1 MVTVQVK
8 IIVQRVR
15 LGAEE
20 FRVIRPAK
28 PLTNGG
34 LYDDGNQYNMYV
46 NRMDGRRI
54 GTLWLLA
61 ARSPRS
67 LVYLPM
73 RVGPPAPGINPDWD
87 KEERCPDR
95 PLDLVLVHHSLQ
107 FPPSRWKQMRERI
120 TTGSPTHEV
129 RTASVPDT
137 DLPADEEIDYRALN
151 YQENRD
157 VLHQRVHAETL
168 FLTGS
173 AAAFR
178 EPARHFFAV
187 AKEGPSAAVT
197 SLYISGAC
205 NYHVCR
211 LFYWPHLDPGGGQDI
226 HVEYCPPW
234 TK

>member
-1 MVTVQVK
+1 MQVK
-8 IIVQRVR
+8 ITVQRVR
-15 LGAEE
+15 LGAAELQ
-20 FRVIRPAK
+20 VIRPAK
-28 PLTNGG
+28 PLANGA
-34 LYDDGNQYNMYV
+34 LYDTGDQYHMYV
-46 NRMDGRRI
+46 DRMDGRRI
-54 GTLWLLA
+54 GALWLLA

-73 RVGPPAPGINPDWD
+73 RATPPAPGINPDWD

-95 PLDLVLVHHSLQ
+95 PLDLVLAHHSLQ
-107 FPPSRWKQMRERI
+107 FPQSRWKQLRKQI
-120 TTGSPTHEV
+120 TAGSAAGEV

-151 YQENRD
+151 YRENRD
-157 VLHQRVHAETL
+157 ALHQRVHAETL

-178 EPARHFFAV
+178 QPARHFFAV
-187 AKEGPSAAVT
+187 ANEGPPAAAT

-211 LFYWPHLDPGGGQDI
+211 LFYWPNLDPGRGQDI
-226 HVEYCPPW
+226 HVEYSPRW
-234 TK
+234 TT

>member
-1 MVTVQVK
+1 MK

-15 LGAEE
+15 MEGEE
-20 FRVIRPAK
+20 YRVIRPAR
-28 PLTNGG
+28 PLTNGA
-34 LYDDGNQYNMYV
+34 LYDDGRHYAMYV
-46 NRMDGRRI
+46 DRVDGRRI

-67 LVYLPM
+67 LTYLPM
-73 RVGPPAPGINPDWD
+73 RSTPPAPGINPDLD
-87 KEERCPDR
+87 REERCPDR
-95 PLDLVLVHHSLQ
+95 PLDLVLAHHSLQ
-107 FPPSRWKQMRERI
+107 FPPSRWKRLRARI
-120 TTGSPTHEV
+120 TAGSPPHEL
-129 RTASVPDT
+129 RTASVPDA
-137 DLPADEEIDYRALN
+137 DLPADEDIDYRALN
-151 YQENRD
+151 FHENRD
-157 VLHQRVHAETL
+157 ALHQRVHAETL

-187 AKEGPSAAVT
+187 AKEGPVAAAR

-234 TK
+234 TR

>member
-1 MVTVQVK
+1 MIVQVK
-8 IIVQRVR
+8 IAVHHVR
-15 LGAEE
+15 LGAAE

-28 PLTNGG
+28 PLANGA
-34 LYDDGNQYNMYV
+34 LYDTGSQYHMYAD
-46 NRMDGRRI
+46 RADGRRI
-54 GTLWLLA
+54 GALWLLA

-73 RVGPPAPGINPDWD
+73 RATPAAPGVNADWD

-107 FPPSRWKQMRERI
+107 FPPSRWKQVRKRI
-120 TTGSPTHEV
+120 TAGSPPCEIG
-129 RTASVPDT
+129 TASVPDS

-151 YQENRD
+151 YQENKD
-157 VLHQRVHAETL
+157 TLHQRVHAETL

-173 AAAFR
+173 TAAFR
-178 EPARHFFAV
+178 QPARHFFAV
-187 AKEGPSAAVT
+187 AKEGPPAAAT
-197 SLYISGAC
+197 SLYISGGC

-226 HVEYCPPW
+226 HLEYAPRW
-234 TK
+234 TI